1 MTWAG
6 LSCSRTLRMSLTD
19 RPENPIRY
27 EMSLEK
33 LSGLYYMKKLI
44 GRDAQR
50 IEDLRARL
58 TSTTTNMNGMPGSPN
73 ASDKIG
79 DGIPEIVDLIRK
91 IEEERLNFE
100 IEKASLE
107 IYLRR
112 IEDPQIRL
120 IFLLRFV
127 DLKSW
132 GDVASAIGGNNTDNS
147 VKKTCYRYLKKSGDE
162 TCPTR
167 PNEIE

>member
-6 LSCSRTLRMSLTD
+6 LSCPRTLRMSLTD

-79 DGIPEIVDLIRK
+79 DSIPEIVDLIRK

-132 GDVASAIGGNNTDNS
+132 TDVAVSIGGNNTEGS
-147 VKKTCYRYLKKSGDE
+147 VKQACYRYLKEKSRS
-162 TCPTR
+162 TCC
-167 PNEIE
+167 E